1 LELVGHETGKFTPA
15 ERAPTAFNL
24 ALLGYELQGQL
35 GQGGMGIVF
44 RAWRQNLHREVAVKV
59 LRPGL
64 ASNPRLL
71 ERFRNEADLAGRL
84 TNAHILPVFDVLE
97 ARGVPVIVSPLI
109 EGADL
114 GQILRDRAAARDGR
128 ARAGAHPWAALEDRE
143 YLDRVLPLLDQ
154 LVEAVTALHQ
164 AEILH
169 RDIKPSN
176 LLVDRERNGWL
187 SDFGVARF
195 EGQSLGTEPGVVVG
209 TRGYVSP
216 EQARGEEIDRRA
228 DLFSLGVT
236 LYEALTLEL
245 PFGRA
250 GVQERA
256 RPPVRP
262 SIRRPLLPRQMDA
275 VLLKALAV
283 DREERFASAA
293 DLQEQWHRARQLLAP
308 RKAFRQGR
316 RRTLAAAL
324 ALLAALGLGTIALFA
339 RHLGPTAPPAHGT
352 PADEPAHA
360 ATPSVTRAVHIE
372 TTPVGAKV
380 AMVPVDPDTGAL
392 LAQRVIRPPGRT
404 PLTISQVPAGEYLV
418 VVEAPG
424 HGFHEVLPHRSNPGS
439 LMTEFAHQRALE
451 AEDGTVHLPRISIPG
466 PTISDRMSPFSGG
479 DFSLGREDL
488 AGAPPYRVML
498 RPYFLDTTEVTVA
511 AYRALMNGL
520 PKGMPGDAPAAC
532 AVAWVTYDSAVQ
544 YAELAGKRLPEEAE
558 YEFAATRGGTS
569 RFPWGRER
577 RFPPWHLG
585 TVREPYYD
593 QTPTAVPVFGLF
605 SNVAE
610 WTTSWPYPYPGSK
623 DAKALAGR
631 LFPEFGAKVR
641 SSRVV
646 RGGPLSVVSGKPDAS
661 DPSTAMEWDPRWR
674 LGMPKETKLP
684 GLGFRCARSARP
696 RYLDD

>member
-1 LELVGHETGKFTPA
+1 
-15 ERAPTAFNL
+15 
-24 ALLGYELQGQL
+24 
-35 GQGGMGIVF
+35 MGIVF
-44 RAWRQNLHREVAVKV
+44 RAWQQNLHREVAVKV
-59 LRPGL
+59 LQPRL
-64 ASNPRLL
+64 ATNPRLL

-97 ARGVPVIVSPLI
+97 ARGVPVIVLPLI

-114 GQILRDRAAARDGR
+114 GKILRDRAAARHGR
-128 ARAGAHPWAALEDRE
+128 ARAGAHPWAALEDRA

-176 LLVDRERNGWL
+176 LLVDRDGNGWL

-195 EGQSLGTEPGVVVG
+195 EGQSLGTEPGAVVG

-250 GVQERA
+250 GAQERA

-262 SIRRPLLPRQMDA
+262 SVRQPLLPRQMDA

-283 DREERFASAA
+283 DRGERFASAA
-293 DLQEQWHRARQLLAP
+293 DLQEQWHRARQGLAP
-308 RKAFRQGR
+308 RIAFRQGR

-324 ALLAALGLGTIALFA
+324 ALLAALGFGAVALFA
-339 RHLGPTAPPAHGT
+339 RHAGTAPPGHGT
-352 PADEPAHA
+352 PADEPAHV
-360 ATPSVTRAVHIE
+360 ATPSVTRAVHFD
-372 TTPVGAKV
+372 TTPAGAKV
-380 AMVPVDPDTGAL
+380 AMVPIDPDTGSL
-392 LAQRVIRPPGRT
+392 LARRVIRPPGRT
-404 PLTISQVPAGEYLV
+404 PLTIPQVPAGEYFV
-418 VVEAPG
+418 EVEAPG
-424 HGFHEVLPHRSNPGS
+424 HGFHEVFRTVPSQGS

-466 PTISDRMSPFSGG
+466 RSISDGMSPFSGG
-479 DFSLGREDL
+479 DFCLGRRDL
-488 AGAPPYRVML
+488 DGAPPYRLKL

-520 PKGMPGDAPAAC
+520 PKGMPRDAPADC

-544 YAELAGKRLPEEAE
+544 YAELAGKRLPDEAE
-558 YEFAATRGGTS
+558 YELAATQSGTS
-569 RFPWGRER
+569 RFPWGREK

-585 TVREPYYD
+585 IVREPSYD

-623 DAKALAGR
+623 DAEVLAGR
-631 LFPEFGAKVR
+631 RFPEYGARVR

-646 RGGPLSVVSGKPDAS
+646 RGGPLSVVGGKPDAS
-661 DPSTAMEWDPRWR
+661 DPRTAMEWDPRWR